1 MKKALSALL
10 ALSIVASTMPAMSVS
25 AAEPVVK
32 LYLTP
37 SKTTAAP
44 GDTITYTLSMEIT
57 GDGYFA
63 GMLVGFKF
71 PEALQFQPV
80 LDENMGFK
88 KLYNTT
94 KWKNL
99 DTAWDPYS
107 EYTIDGA
114 IDFDGD
120 GNPYVVESV
129 VQPYLDGKY
138 CQRAFFLDGA

>member
-32 LYLTP
+32 LYLKP
-37 SKTTAAP
+37 SKTTAVP